1 MKTYKEIIDALKREE
16 FSKETMEKFSE
27 ISEEMMEDY
36 EDRCKEKYEH
46 YLKKMNEIIFPKKM
60 FSENKAKEYVD
71 KLKKDRNIGQLFT
84 LTQVEKII
92 KDEELLKECDLYFTY
107 FTLNLVYYIFY
118 DTNFSMK
125 SYIKLAHK
133 LMKHNKYNPDIIEA
147 IYDMLDE

>member
-1 MKTYKEIIDALKREE
+1 MKTYKEIIDVLKRED

-27 ISEEMMEDY
+27 VTEEMMEEY
-36 EDRCKEKYEH
+36 EEKCEEKYNH
-46 YLKKMNEIIFPKKM
+46 YLKKLNEIIFPKK
-60 FSENKAKEYVD
+60 SLDCDKAKKYVE
-71 KLKKDRNIGQLFT
+71 KLKKDKSINHLFT
-84 LTQVEKII
+84 LTQVEKIL
-92 KDEELLKECDLYFTY
+92 KDEELLNDCDLYFVY
-107 FTLNLVYYIFY
+107 FTLNFVYYTFY

>member
-1 MKTYKEIIDALKREE
+1 MKTYREIIDALKREE
-16 FSKETMEKFSE
+16 FPKETMEKFSE
-27 ISEEMMEDY
+27 VTEEIMEEY
-36 EDRCKEKYEH
+36 EEKHEDKYKH

-60 FSENKAKEYVD
+60 LEEDKAKKYVD
-71 KLKKDRNIGQLFT
+71 KLKKDKSINHLFT

-107 FTLNLVYYIFY
+107 FTLNFVYYIFY